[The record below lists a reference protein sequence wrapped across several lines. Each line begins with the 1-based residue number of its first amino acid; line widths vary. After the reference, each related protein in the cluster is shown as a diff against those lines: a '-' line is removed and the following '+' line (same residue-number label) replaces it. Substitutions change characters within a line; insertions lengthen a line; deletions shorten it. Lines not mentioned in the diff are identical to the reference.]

1 MEKEVQFFYIQK
13 IQISIFS
20 VKWEFELRAQQKE
33 TLQFFINYLQ
43 YCVFYFFFNI
53 EFNFGMCFLVWVCL
67 I

>member
-20 VKWEFELRAQQKE
+20 VKWEFELRAQQNF
-33 TLQFFINYLQ
+33 LSII
-43 YCVFYFFFNI
+43 CNI
-53 EFNFGMCFLVWVCL
+53 ACSIFSL